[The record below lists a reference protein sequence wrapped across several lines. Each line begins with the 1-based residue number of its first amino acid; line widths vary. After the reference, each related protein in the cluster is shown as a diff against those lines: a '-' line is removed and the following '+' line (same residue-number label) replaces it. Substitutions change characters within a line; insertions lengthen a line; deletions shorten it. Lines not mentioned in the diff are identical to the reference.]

1 MDINNLLDT
10 AHTIA
15 LDTSIF
21 IYYIE
26 KNNTYFNLVKA
37 IFEKSR
43 QSNNSIKIV
52 TSTIT
57 LIEVLTKPIS
67 EEREDLANKYKDIL
81 LTSPGISILE
91 LNNDIAELAAKLKS
105 KYRFLRTP
113 DAIQIATSI
122 YTNADL
128 FLSNDKKLD
137 NISEIKIVILDN
149 VLIKNE

>member
-1 MDINNLLDT
+1 MDINNLLGN
-10 AHTIA
+10 ASRIA

-26 KNNTYFNLVKA
+26 KNKTYFDLLKT
-37 IFEKSR
+37 IFEKSK

-57 LIEVLTKPIS
+57 LIEVLTKPFF
-67 EEREDLANKYKDIL
+67 EKQEDLANKYKNIL
-81 LTSPGISILE
+81 LASEGIYILE

-105 KYRFLRTP
+105 KYSFLKTP

-128 FLSNDKKLD
+128 FLSNDKKLE
-137 NISEIKIVILDN
+137 NISETKVVILDN
-149 VLIKNE
+149 LLIRNE